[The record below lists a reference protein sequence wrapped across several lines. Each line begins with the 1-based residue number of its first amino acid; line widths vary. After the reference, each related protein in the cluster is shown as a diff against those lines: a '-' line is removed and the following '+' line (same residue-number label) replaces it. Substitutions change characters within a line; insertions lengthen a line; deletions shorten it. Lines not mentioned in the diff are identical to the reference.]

1 MKTVPRVFAY
11 LRRYPWMALGTLGC
25 AIVST
30 LMYMV
35 FPAVTK
41 RVIDEVLLPQHH
53 PERLTPLVLIAALA
67 FAVQNGLNSL
77 RIILNN
83 TFEQRVIFD
92 LRSDL
97 YSHIQMLPL
106 RWFDNRATGDLMTR
120 ILEDVTSVERMLIDG
135 IEQGVVAV
143 LQLVVVLGM
152 MFYYSVSL
160 TFVALAPLPI
170 LAAGA
175 LWYTLTA
182 HRRYR
187 LQRRASSVMNSLL
200 HDNLAGIRQIKSYVR
215 EGAEHRRFNSVS
227 DRLRDATLVVMRVW
241 GMYHPSMILLGSLG
255 IVLTVWVGARMV
267 LAGTMPQGHLFAFLM
282 LTGFL
287 YEPINKL
294 HQLNQLVQAGRAAG
308 ERVFEI
314 IDEPV
319 EPGWNVEKSAGRVR
333 GDVRFDEVGFSY
345 GKEGAPAL
353 QHITFHARPGETIAL
368 VGTTGA
374 GKSTLVNLLTR
385 FYEYD
390 SGEILIDDIPLR
402 EFGMRRLR
410 EMIGVVTQESFLFN
424 GTIRENLLMGRPDA
438 SDAEVLA
445 AAEAANARGF
455 IDRLPNGLDSVVGE
469 RGVKLSVGEK
479 QRISIAR
486 ALLKDPPILILDEAT
501 ASVDTTTERL
511 IQEALEHLMSHRTCF
526 VIAHRLSTILR
537 ADQILVLERG
547 RIIERGTHA
556 SLLELGGKYARLWEQ
571 SFLEKPIEELEE
583 NAPPSGTNAERR
595 TPNSRRD
602 GRPAG
607 LELSSVALRC
617 AKRESKR
624 CRNPTL
630 RVAKRLQKKLQALG
644 ELLVFQLQGAV
655 TFLGFLQSAAFFAQA
670 LLEIADPVLDVDR
683 HSAGGRSDGRNFLRG
698 EVPLGLR
705 DDQRHLA
712 HAPA

>member
-1 MKTVPRVFAY
+1 
-11 LRRYPWMALGTLGC
+11 
-25 AIVST
+25 
-30 LMYMV
+30 
-35 FPAVTK
+35 
-41 RVIDEVLLPQHH
+41 
-53 PERLTPLVLIAALA
+53 
-67 FAVQNGLNSL
+67 
-77 RIILNN
+77 
-83 TFEQRVIFD
+83 
-92 LRSDL
+92 
-97 YSHIQMLPL
+97 
-106 RWFDNRATGDLMTR
+106 
-120 ILEDVTSVERMLIDG
+120 
-135 IEQGVVAV
+135 
-143 LQLVVVLGM
+143 
-152 MFYYSVSL
+152 
-160 TFVALAPLPI
+160 
-170 LAAGA
+170 
-175 LWYTLTA
+175 
-182 HRRYR
+182 
-187 LQRRASSVMNSLL
+187 MNSLL

-215 EGAEHRRFNSVS
+215 ESAEHGRFNSVS

-267 LAGTMPQGHLFAFLM
+267 LAGNMPQGHLFAFLM

-319 EPGWNVEKSAGRVR
+319 EPGWDVEKPAMRVR
-333 GDVRFDEVGFSY
+333 GDVRFDEVGFGY
-345 GKEGAPAL
+345 GKENVPAL
-353 QHITFHARPGETIAL
+353 QQIAFHARPGETIAL

-390 SGEILIDDIPLR
+390 SGQVLIDDTPLR

-410 EMIGVVTQESFLFN
+410 EMIGLVTQESFLFN

-479 QRISIAR
+479 QRVSIAR

-556 SLLELGGKYARLWEQ
+556 SLVELGGKYARLWEQ
-571 SFLEKPIEELEE
+571 SFLEKPVEDREPAFEE
-583 NAPPSGTNAERR
+583 NVQRSTSNVQHP
-595 TPNSRRD
+595 TP
-602 GRPAG
+602 
-607 LELSSVALRC
+607 E
-617 AKRESKR
+617 E
-624 CRNPTL
+624 T
-630 RVAKRLQKKLQALG
+630 
-644 ELLVFQLQGAV
+644 
-655 TFLGFLQSAAFFAQA
+655 
-670 LLEIADPVLDVDR
+670 LDVP
-683 HSAGGRSDGRNFLRG
+683 
-698 EVPLGLR
+698 V
-705 DDQRHLA
+705 
-712 HAPA
+712 